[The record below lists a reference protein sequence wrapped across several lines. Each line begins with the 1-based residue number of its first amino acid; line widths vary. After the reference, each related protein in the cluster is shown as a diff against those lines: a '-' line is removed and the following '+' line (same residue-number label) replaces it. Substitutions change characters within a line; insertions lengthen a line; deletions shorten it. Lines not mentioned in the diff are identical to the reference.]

1 VYKES
6 RFCCS
11 YRPFKTVE
19 EEEVERRI
27 RGRDLRME
35 RTARSR
41 QRPVV
46 RRSRVEPRLQ
56 VYREFN
62 CLISVGYFKYA
73 SSPLIHILKMKLDKR
88 DNSGGMFC
96 LM

>member
-6 RFCCS
+6 RFCCN

-19 EEEVERRI
+19 EEEVERRT

-35 RTARSR
+35 RTTRGR

-56 VYREFN
+56 V
-62 CLISVGYFKYA
+62 
-73 SSPLIHILKMKLDKR
+73 
-88 DNSGGMFC
+88 
-96 LM
+96 

>member
-6 RFCCS
+6 RFCCN

-19 EEEVERRI
+19 EEEVERT
-27 RGRDLRME
+27 RGRDWRME

-56 VYREFN
+56 V
-62 CLISVGYFKYA
+62 
-73 SSPLIHILKMKLDKR
+73 
-88 DNSGGMFC
+88 
-96 LM
+96 

>member
-6 RFCCS
+6 RICCN

-19 EEEVERRI
+19 EEA
-27 RGRDLRME
+27 RGRDWMME

-56 VYREFN
+56 VWGIKIIQF
-62 CLISVGYFKYA
+62 
-73 SSPLIHILKMKLDKR
+73 
-88 DNSGGMFC
+88 
-96 LM
+96 